1 MIDIKLL
8 REKPEVVREALKK
21 RGVELDVDYLLELDE
36 KIRKLKQN
44 VQNLRAQRNQISS
57 AAKDKPELLEKGREI
72 KEKIKTLEQELKELE
87 VEFNNKFLLIP
98 NIPFDD
104 VPVGEDESSNVVLR
118 KWGRIPEF
126 NFEVKDHLELGK
138 MWDIIDVER
147 AAKVSGTRFGYL
159 KNEAALLE
167 IALINLAF
175 DILAKKEGF
184 TPVIPPTLIKPESMK
199 AMGYIDTEEDLAER
213 YFLKKDNLFL
223 VGTAEQSV
231 GPMHQNEIFKE
242 EELPKRYVA
251 FSSCFREEAGSYGKD
266 TRGILRVHQFDKIE
280 MFSFSKPEDSKK
292 EQLYLLSLA
301 EKLVQL
307 LKIPYRVVALCTGD
321 LSRPSASTFD
331 IECWIPSQNKYR
343 ETNSISNCTDFQTR
357 RLNIRYRKKGENKTE
372 FVHTLNGTAFA
383 IGRIIIAILEN
394 YQQKDGRI
402 LVPKV
407 LRKYLGFKY
416 IPK

>member
-251 FSSCFREEAGSYGKD
+251 FSSCFREEAY
-266 TRGILRVHQFDKIE
+266 
-280 MFSFSKPEDSKK
+280 
-292 EQLYLLSLA
+292 
-301 EKLVQL
+301 
-307 LKIPYRVVALCTGD
+307 
-321 LSRPSASTFD
+321 
-331 IECWIPSQNKYR
+331 
-343 ETNSISNCTDFQTR
+343 
-357 RLNIRYRKKGENKTE
+357 
-372 FVHTLNGTAFA
+372 
-383 IGRIIIAILEN
+383 
-394 YQQKDGRI
+394 
-402 LVPKV
+402 
-407 LRKYLGFKY
+407 
-416 IPK
+416 